1 MININR
7 KAKTVIDIFDAI
19 LNKETLD
26 KTDLSYIIEKIVVFD
41 DHIDIKLKADID
53 ALLKLNEEQK
63 PKENTVNFNLGI
75 DKTNSSHYILSH
87 KTRNQRA
94 KIIGVNVISGGD
106 PLEIFTDRDGEIIL
120 KKYSP
125 IGELGA
131 FAKEYAES
139 LAKNAGHIT
148 CIVDK
153 DQIIAVSGGAKKE
166 FMEKHISSELE
177 KVINNRNTHVADR
190 ADSNFVPILED
201 DNEAI
206 YNHELITPIICEG
219 DVLGAIVMLSDNQ
232 KMGEVE
238 GKLAQTAAGFL
249 GKQMEQ

>member
-1 MININR
+1 M
-7 KAKTVIDIFDAI
+7 KATGIVRRIDDLGRVVI
-19 LNKETLD
+19 
-26 KTDLSYIIEKIVVFD
+26 
-41 DHIDIKLKADID
+41 
-53 ALLKLNEEQK
+53 
-63 PKENTVNFNLGI
+63 PKEIRRTLRI
-75 DKTNSSHYILSH
+75 
-87 KTRNQRA
+87 RE
-94 KIIGVNVISGGD
+94 GD
-106 PLEIFTDRDGEIIL
+106 PLEIFTDRNGEIIL

-153 DQIIAVSGGAKKE
+153 DQIIAVSGGGKKE
-166 FMEKHISSELE
+166 FMEKHISPELE
-177 KVINNRNTHVADR
+177 AVINNRNTHIANR
-190 ADSNFVPILED
+190 SDSNFVPIIEND
-201 DNEAI
+201 SDI
-206 YNHELITPIICEG
+206 YNHELITPIISEG

-232 KMGEVE
+232 SMGEVE